1 MKRCYEWIG
10 RPEQLTVTRWNSEI
24 SEIRSLQLHGR
35 LPGQIVT
42 DQCPSCSS
50 DTRWFT
56 CYVHVLHIL
65 QVIRILKMLN
75 ESLSSWSDDNRCCCK
90 LVNYTGCMPKL
101 PGLRPMQLAWSCC
114 WKWSVYLDTGYAH
127 DIRGPRNDFHNTCTG
142 ILMEKP
148 CYDRA
153 IDHDLLSGFHMLQKF
168 RCRLS
173 WFEWM

>member
-1 MKRCYEWIG
+1 MYLNPFMYMKRCYEWIG

-24 SEIRSLQLHGR
+24 SEIRSIQLHGW

-75 ESLSSWSDDNRCCCK
+75 ESLSSWSDDNRCCGK

-114 WKWSVYLDTGYAH
+114 W
-127 DIRGPRNDFHNTCTG
+127 RNGVFIW
-142 ILMEKP
+142 ILVTRMISGALGMIFIIHVQESWWK
-148 CYDRA
+148 A
-153 IDHDLLSGFHMLQKF
+153 LL
-168 RCRLS
+168 
-173 WFEWM
+173 